1 MKRAVVILRN
11 IILAAITMFFVWPQ
25 AMQASTNYVTLI
37 DGRLLVF
44 PDSCLKSSVIDNTC
58 VTFTALDG
66 TVYSYSS
73 EEIQSIGKRLPK
85 SLPSFASYKFNN
97 KYNYQVISDATGVI
111 NNNEINVEVAGI
123 GKWLTASF
131 TLSDET
137 ARAYVDGVEQ
147 KSKTSRLRFDPSR
160 AYTVGYPGDVILSPL
175 SSGDYGFMPYGRQYI
190 VTVDYLTDHSTMVPR
205 IDINTKDSVNITSR
219 KVYVDAEIII
229 DGAGVFPSMT
239 DSVQIKGRG
248 NNSWSSDPNSKN
260 PYRLKFAEKVK
271 PLGLTKGK
279 NWVLLANKLKG
290 SMLTNA
296 IGMKAAS
303 LMGTEAANHI
313 IPVDLYLNG
322 KYKGSYNFTEK
333 VGFSNNSVDL
343 DDEIAAALLELDK
356 YYDEATTQKFKSTPY
371 KLPVNIKEPEFD
383 EDPTLLTLNIIKER
397 FNAFAAAVE
406 NNENITGEADVDH
419 LARYFMLNEYICN
432 LELYWPKSTYCY
444 YEDALD
450 PESKLKFGPVWD
462 LDWAFGY
469 DGSYSS
475 SYFNRNVTFDYFH
488 NSSLASTS
496 INTFIMNIGDYPSV
510 TLQMYLVWKE
520 FMENGLDELCD
531 FCQDYYDYAKPS
543 FQKNKAARLDTY
555 NYDDQIDMAIEWLRQ
570 RADFIFQR
578 LRQKYEL
585 HGDVNMDGEVNIGDV
600 GALMD
605 IILGGYTNAE
615 ITSRADVNG
624 DGEITVSDVNSLVI
638 IIMGI

>member
-160 AYTVGYPGDVILSPL
+160 AYTVGYPGDVILSTL

-333 VGFSNNSVDL
+333 VGFSNNS
-343 DDEIAAALLELDK
+343 
-356 YYDEATTQKFKSTPY
+356 
-371 KLPVNIKEPEFD
+371 
-383 EDPTLLTLNIIKER
+383 R
-397 FNAFAAAVE
+397 
-406 NNENITGEADVDH
+406 
-419 LARYFMLNEYICN
+419 
-432 LELYWPKSTYCY
+432 
-444 YEDALD
+444 
-450 PESKLKFGPVWD
+450 
-462 LDWAFGY
+462 
-469 DGSYSS
+469 
-475 SYFNRNVTFDYFH
+475 
-488 NSSLASTS
+488 SLAGT
-496 INTFIMNIGDYPSV
+496 G
-510 TLQMYLVWKE
+510 
-520 FMENGLDELCD
+520 
-531 FCQDYYDYAKPS
+531 
-543 FQKNKAARLDTY
+543 
-555 NYDDQIDMAIEWLRQ
+555 QIL
-570 RADFIFQR
+570 
-578 LRQKYEL
+578 
-585 HGDVNMDGEVNIGDV
+585 
-600 GALMD
+600 
-605 IILGGYTNAE
+605 
-615 ITSRADVNG
+615 
-624 DGEITVSDVNSLVI
+624 
-638 IIMGI
+638 